1 MRDLLSQGSVVIIGK
16 PHLWKVAI
24 TQLWRIRE
32 NGWYKKFPF
41 LPAPN
46 KKYINF
52 RLITAYGDEG
62 PENFF
67 KSDLVTYFKWCRAW
81 RVSSK

>member
-1 MRDLLSQGSVVIIGK
+1 MRNLLSQGSIVIIGK